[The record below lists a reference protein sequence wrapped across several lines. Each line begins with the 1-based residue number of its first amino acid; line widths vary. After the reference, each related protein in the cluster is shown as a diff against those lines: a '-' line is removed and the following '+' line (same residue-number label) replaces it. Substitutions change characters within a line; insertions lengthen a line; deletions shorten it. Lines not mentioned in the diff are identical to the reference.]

1 MSFGTTPSRQRNW
14 DARAAANF
22 VCGGA
27 GSGLIVFAVV
37 AGESGLARAVTLL
50 AGLALIGTGLLCVWH
65 ELGRPLRALHVF
77 FHPRTSWMTR
87 EAYIAALLFPGGVL
101 AAAGVAGFAWVT
113 AALAFT
119 FVFCQGRMLHAARG
133 IPSWRHGLVPPL
145 LVVTGLAEG
154 AGLWLFAAAWLG
166 AGTQSLMTSFG
177 ALVLLRILIWLA
189 YRRAIATQAPRAHA
203 ALDTTNRVL
212 QLAGTLVPLAAIAV
226 IATGSISGTATLVVA
241 AIAGLAA
248 AASGAHMKFTLVTK
262 AGFTQGV
269 ALVRLPVRGVRRMA
283 SLIPLRQ

>member
-1 MSFGTTPSRQRNW
+1 MSFAAAPSRQRNW

-37 AGESGLARAVTLL
+37 AGESRAALALPLL

-65 ELGRPLRALHVF
+65 ELGRPSRALHVF

-87 EAYIAALLFPGGVL
+87 EAYIAALLFPCAL
-101 AAAGVAGFAWVT
+101 AAAAGIAGFVWPT
-113 AALAFT
+113 AALAF
-119 FVFCQGRMLHAARG
+119 VFLYCQGRMLHAARG

-154 AGLWLFAAAWLG
+154 AGLWLVAATWLRS
-166 AGTQSLMTSFG
+166 GTQTLLSMCG
-177 ALVLLRILIWLA
+177 VLVLLRILIWLA

-203 ALDTTNRVL
+203 ALEATSRVL
-212 QLAGTLVPLAAIAV
+212 QLAGTLLPLAAIAT
-226 IATGSISGTATLVVA
+226 IAVGLVSGMATFVVA
-241 AIAGLAA
+241 AVAGLAA
-248 AASGAHMKFTLVTK
+248 AASGAYMKFTLVTK
-262 AGFTQGV
+262 AGFTQGA
-269 ALVRLPVRGVRRMA
+269 ALARLPVRGVRRTA
-283 SLIPLRQ
+283 PILE